1 MKPIP
6 GGSVIERT
14 GLPELSPS
22 GTIVLVLPPTQH
34 PSPLDVILYEHPL
47 NERIRTLLRLEYLF
61 DKANHH
67 RAGETQWDAR
77 ASLDSLFELADIAG
91 RAELR
96 TELIKE
102 LERHTAALTPLMQ
115 RPGVDTRV
123 LEEVLTN
130 LGMLTSKLSSE
141 SGHHFS
147 AVKDHE
153 MLGAL
158 RQRNAIPGGTCAFD
172 LPGFHRWL
180 QSSLPERNRHLDQWF
195 AGLEPVRSATQTLM
209 GLIRQSATATKETAA
224 EGFYQAEL
232 DSERPF
238 QLVQVR
244 LPRAAPYFPEISGGR
259 HRFTIRF
266 LRQSDF
272 AARPNQVD
280 RDIVFELTR
289 CII

>member
-1 MKPIP
+1 M
-6 GGSVIERT
+6 G
-14 GLPELSPS
+14 
-22 GTIVLVLPPTQH
+22 
-34 PSPLDVILYEHPL
+34 VILYEHPL

-67 RAGETQWDAR
+67 RTGETQWDAR
-77 ASLDSLFELADIAG
+77 ASLDNLFELADMAG

-96 TELIKE
+96 TELTKE

-123 LEEVLTN
+123 LEKVLED
-130 LGMLTSKLSSE
+130 LRVLTSKMSLE
-141 SGHHFS
+141 SGQHFS
-147 AVKDHE
+147 AIKDHE
-153 MLGAL
+153 MLSTL
-158 RQRNAIPGGTCAFD
+158 RQRNAIPGGACTFD

-180 QSSLPERNRHLDQWF
+180 QLPLSERNRHLDQWF
-195 AGLEPVRSATQTLM
+195 SSLDPVRLATQTLM
-209 GLIRQSATATKETAA
+209 RLIRQSAAATKETAT

-232 DSERPF
+232 DSDRPF

-244 LPRAAPYFPEISGGR
+244 LPRSAPYFPEISGGR

-280 RDIVFELTR
+280 GDIVFELTR

>member
-1 MKPIP
+1 M
-6 GGSVIERT
+6 
-14 GLPELSPS
+14 
-22 GTIVLVLPPTQH
+22 
-34 PSPLDVILYEHPL
+34 DVILYEHPL

-61 DKANHH
+61 NKADHH
-67 RAGETQWDAR
+67 RTGETQWDAR
-77 ASLDSLFELADIAG
+77 ASLDSLFELADVAG

-115 RPGVDTRV
+115 RPGVDTLV
-123 LEEVLTN
+123 LEKILAD
-130 LGMLTSKLSSE
+130 LRALASKISAE
-141 SGHHFS
+141 SGQHFS
-147 AVKDHE
+147 GVKDHE
-153 MLGAL
+153 MLSTL
-158 RQRNAIPGGTCAFD
+158 RQRNTIPGGACAFD

-180 QSSLPERNRHLDQWF
+180 QLSLPERNRHLDQWF
-195 AGLEPVRSATQTLM
+195 SSLEPVHLAMQTLM
-209 GLIRQSATATKETAA
+209 RLIRQSATATRETAG

-232 DSERPF
+232 DSDRPF

-244 LPRAAPYFPEISGGR
+244 LPRSAPYFPEISGGR

-266 LRQSDF
+266 LQQSNF